1 MWRGFAARRSIRC
14 ALAAASIALV
24 AFNPVPSYA
33 QSDVVSTT
41 EDVASVPED
50 SDVTISDVQITGNQT
65 VTKKQIRAE
74 LDTRAGENLDTF
86 KLQRDVR
93 NLTKMDGIFDVK
105 VKTKPSAETNSVVV
119 IFEIFEFPKLEH
131 LYFIGNKEM
140 SDRVL
145 NRKSELKVND
155 PLNIVAVEEA
165 RRKILAFYHEKGF
178 NKAQIEIKEGTKR
191 SDRGAVFLVSEGPQ
205 QRIWSVKFVG
215 NTIVSGSRLKTQI
228 ESKPS
233 MIKYVSAFAG
243 GYVDRRQIDE
253 DINRL
258 TSYYRSLGYM
268 VARVSRSMEYR
279 NNDRWLNL
287 TFVIDEGPRFTVRDV
302 SFEGND
308 LFDSEQLHQ
317 LLKLKK
323 GDYFDLST
331 MSKDVAN
338 LTDAYGALGFILADI
353 RPSPRTLENTPEI
366 DLVYDITRGDRY
378 EVGRINVMIQGEN
391 PHTQRTVALNRID
404 LHPGDIVDIR
414 KIHDSERRLRASG
427 LFKNDVERGVKPR
440 IVFSPAEKRA
450 TVAEGK
456 KDRRFRGQSPE
467 PSKKTVTVPKIY
479 KRQTGPSTT
488 SGGALR

>member
-1 MWRGFAARRSIRC
+1 MLRGLAARRSIRC
-14 ALAAASIALV
+14 ALATASIALL
-24 AFNPVPSYA
+24 ALNPMPSHA
-33 QSDVVSTT
+33 QSEVLSIS
-41 EDVASVPED
+41 EDASGVPLD
-50 SDVTISDVQITGNQT
+50 ADVTISDVQITGNKK
-65 VTKKQIRAE
+65 VTKKKIRAE
-74 LDTRAGENLDTF
+74 LDTRAGDNLDTF

-93 NLTKMDGIFDVK
+93 TLTKMEGIFDVK

-119 IFEIFEFPKLEH
+119 IFEIFEFPKLEY

-145 NRKSELKVND
+145 NKKSELKVDD
-155 PLNIVAVEEA
+155 PLNIVAVEDA
-165 RRKILAFYHEKGF
+165 RRKMLAFYHEKGF
-178 NKAQIEIKEGTKR
+178 NKAQIEIKEGTQR
-191 SDRGAVFLVSEGPQ
+191 SDRGAVFVVSEGPQ

-233 MIKYVSAFAG
+233 LIKYMSAFAG
-243 GYVDRRQIDE
+243 GYVDRRQVDE

-279 NNDRWLNL
+279 NDDRWLNL

-308 LFDSEQLHQ
+308 LFDNDQLHQ
-317 LLKLKK
+317 LLKLKQ

-353 RPSPRTLENTPEI
+353 KPSPRTLENTPEI
-366 DLVYDITRGDRY
+366 DLVYEIARGDRY
-378 EVGRINVMIQGEN
+378 EVGRINVMIEGDN

-404 LHPGDIVDIR
+404 LHPGDIIDIR

-440 IVFSPAEKRA
+440 IVFSPSEERE

-456 KDRRFRGQSPE
+456 ADNRFRGQSPD
-467 PSKKTVTVPKIY
+467 PSKKTIAVPQTHD
-479 KRQTGPSTT
+479 RQMGPSAT
-488 SGGALR
+488 SGGTLR

>member
-1 MWRGFAARRSIRC
+1 MLRGFAARRFIRC
-14 ALAAASIALV
+14 ALAAASIASL
-24 AFNPVPSYA
+24 ALNPMPSRA
-33 QSDVVSTT
+33 QSDVLSET
-41 EDVASVPED
+41 EDVGSVPVD
-50 SDVTISDVQITGNQT
+50 ADVTISDVQITGNKK
-65 VTKKQIRAE
+65 VTSKQIRAE
-74 LDTRAGENLDTF
+74 LDTRAGDNLDTF

-93 NLTKMDGIFDVK
+93 NLTKMHGIFDVK

-119 IFEIFEFPKLEH
+119 IFEILEFPKLEH

-155 PLNIVAVEEA
+155 PLNIVAIEDA

-191 SDRGAVFLVSEGPQ
+191 SDRGAVFVVSEGPQ

-268 VARVSRSMEYR
+268 VARISRSMNYR
-279 NNDRWLNL
+279 NDDRWLNL

-302 SFEGND
+302 SFQGND
-308 LFDSEQLHQ
+308 LFESEQLHQ

-323 GDYFDLST
+323 GDYFDLGA

-353 RPSPRTLENTPEI
+353 KPSPRTLENTPEI
-366 DLVYDITRGDRY
+366 DMVYEIARGDRY
-378 EVGRINVMIQGEN
+378 EVGRINVVIQGEN

-440 IVFSPAEKRA
+440 IVFSPAEERE

-456 KDRRFRGQSPE
+456 ADDRFRGQSPD
-467 PSKKTVTVPKIY
+467 PSKKTATVPQIHE
-479 KRQTGPSTT
+479 RQTGPSAT
-488 SGGALR
+488 SGGSLR